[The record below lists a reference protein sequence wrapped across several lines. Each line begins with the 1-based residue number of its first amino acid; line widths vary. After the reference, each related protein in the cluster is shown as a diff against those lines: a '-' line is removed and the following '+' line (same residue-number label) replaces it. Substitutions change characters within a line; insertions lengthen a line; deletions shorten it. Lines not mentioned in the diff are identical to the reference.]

1 METSSH
7 AQAADTQHWSP
18 RLWAILIVLCG
29 ALFLDG
35 LDVSMVGVA
44 LPDIRTALG
53 LSTSS
58 LQWVVSGY
66 VLGYGGLLLLGG
78 RAADLLGRRRVFLA
92 ALAVFAVASLFGGL
106 VSSPELLIGARFIK
120 GIAAAFT
127 APAGLSLLTTTFR
140 EGPMRNRAISIYSAF
155 GASGFSLGL
164 VLSGLLTE
172 VSWRLT
178 LLVPAPVALLTLIAA
193 IRFVPRGAHGSV
205 TRSGRKFDIP
215 GAVTVTGAMLLLVYT
230 VVAAQQAGWG
240 SARTIGS
247 FAAVAVALAGFV
259 AIERR
264 SADPLVPLG
273 IFRSGALTRANIGA
287 MTLFGSY
294 VSFQF
299 LVTQYLQSLAGWS
312 ALSTALAFLP
322 AGVVVAILSTR
333 MSAIIGRF
341 GPARVTVGAFIS
353 LVAGYVVFLRVGVS
367 PDYPSV
373 ILPAVVLIGVAFG
386 LGFSALSLAATAGI
400 PDDEQGLAASL
411 FQTSFQVGGA
421 IVLAIVTAVVEAG
434 GASQITT
441 AQATLGAYRPA
452 LAVITAISAIGALTA
467 LSGLRLARRRAAVA
481 DTVPVQLGWPVPAPR
496 HRRGVRGRLRR
507 SKDQHQLSER
517 TVGSPS
523 GTARSVGSMRIRI
536 GLSLGAAGAPDQFEA
551 SVALL
556 EAAGVDSLWLPET
569 VFGPAVD
576 PFTGMTFALAKTTHL
591 KVGSGISVLPGRH
604 PVLVAKQLALL
615 AGLAPGRV
623 LPVFGLQP
631 AVPGERALF
640 PVPAGQRG
648 AVFDEALALLRLML
662 TTDVV
667 SFHGSFFT
675 VEDASVGPLPAKPL
689 DIWLAGS
696 APAAL
701 RRVGRLAD
709 GWLGSLLTPAEAGEA
724 VAVINAAAD
733 EAGRQ
738 VDPDHF
744 GISLA
749 IAFGGLPD
757 ALAASIRRRRPMPTL
772 DAGRGRLGGRAGPDR
787 VVRRGRAE
795 QVRRPPGD
803 GAGSLEDF
811 VAGFTR
817 ELAPLQT

>member
-1 METSSH
+1 MESSSRT
-7 AQAADTQHWSP
+7 QASPDLPSVQSARAPALASSSSTQRWSP

-53 LSTSS
+53 LNTSS

-92 ALAVFAVASLFGGL
+92 ALALFAVASLFGGL

-127 APAGLSLLTTTFR
+127 APAGLSLLTTTFH

-178 LLVPAPVALLTLIAA
+178 LLVPAPVALLILVAA
-193 IRFVPRGAHGSV
+193 IRVVPRGERA
-205 TRSGRKFDIP
+205 TRSGRRFDIP

-230 VVAAQQAGWG
+230 VVSAEQAGWA

-247 FAAVAVALAGFV
+247 FAAVAAALAGFV

-299 LVTQYLQSLAGWS
+299 LVTQYLQSLAGWT

-322 AGVVVAILSTR
+322 AGLVVAILSIR

-341 GPARVTVGAFIS
+341 GPARVTVLAFVS
-353 LVAGYVVFLRVGVS
+353 LVAGYAVFLRVGVS
-367 PDYPSV
+367 PDYPAV
-373 ILPAVVLIGVAFG
+373 ILPAVVLIGIAFG

-400 PDDEQGLAASL
+400 PDQEQGLAASL

-434 GASQITT
+434 GAGEITS

-452 LAVITAISAIGALTA
+452 LAVITAVSVLGAVTA
-467 LSGLRLARRRAAVA
+467 LSGLLSARRQPAAQLA
-481 DTVPVQLGWPVPAPR
+481 PALVPV
-496 HRRGVRGRLRR
+496 
-507 SKDQHQLSER
+507 
-517 TVGSPS
+517 
-523 GTARSVGSMRIRI
+523 
-536 GLSLGAAGAPDQFEA
+536 
-551 SVALL
+551 
-556 EAAGVDSLWLPET
+556 
-569 VFGPAVD
+569 
-576 PFTGMTFALAKTTHL
+576 
-591 KVGSGISVLPGRH
+591 
-604 PVLVAKQLALL
+604 
-615 AGLAPGRV
+615 
-623 LPVFGLQP
+623 
-631 AVPGERALF
+631 
-640 PVPAGQRG
+640 
-648 AVFDEALALLRLML
+648 
-662 TTDVV
+662 
-667 SFHGSFFT
+667 
-675 VEDASVGPLPAKPL
+675 
-689 DIWLAGS
+689 
-696 APAAL
+696 
-701 RRVGRLAD
+701 
-709 GWLGSLLTPAEAGEA
+709 
-724 VAVINAAAD
+724 
-733 EAGRQ
+733 
-738 VDPDHF
+738 
-744 GISLA
+744 
-749 IAFGGLPD
+749 
-757 ALAASIRRRRPMPTL
+757 
-772 DAGRGRLGGRAGPDR
+772 
-787 VVRRGRAE
+787 
-795 QVRRPPGD
+795 PGD
-803 GAGSLEDF
+803 A
-811 VAGFTR
+811 
-817 ELAPLQT
+817 ELDDCGDPVCA

>member
-1 METSSH
+1 MESSSRT
-7 AQAADTQHWSP
+7 QAFPDLESVQSPAAPALAAPTPSLRWSP

-44 LPDIRTALG
+44 LPDIRTALD

-106 VSSPELLIGARFIK
+106 VSSPELLIAARFVK

-127 APAGLSLLTTTFR
+127 APAGLSLLTTTFH

-193 IRFVPRGAHGSV
+193 IRFIPRSSDDGERAS
-205 TRSGRKFDIP
+205 RSSRKFDIP
-215 GAVTVTGAMLLLVYT
+215 GALTVTGAMLLLVYT

-247 FAAVAVALAGFV
+247 FAAVVAALAGFV
-259 AIERR
+259 VIERR
-264 SADPLVPLG
+264 SADPLVPLR

-299 LVTQYLQSLAGWS
+299 LVTQYLQSLAGWT

-322 AGVVVAILSTR
+322 AGIVVAVLSTR

-341 GPARVTVGAFIS
+341 GPARITVVAFIS

-367 PDYPSV
+367 PDYPAV
-373 ILPAVVLIGVAFG
+373 ILPAVVLIGIAFG
-386 LGFSALSLAATAGI
+386 LGFSSLSLAATAGI
-400 PDDEQGLAASL
+400 PDAEQGLAASL

-421 IVLAIVTAVVEAG
+421 VVLAIVTAVVEAG
-434 GASQITT
+434 GASRITT

-467 LSGLRLARRRAAVA
+467 LSGLLPARRRPAA
-481 DTVPVQLGWPVPAPR
+481 
-496 HRRGVRGRLRR
+496 
-507 SKDQHQLSER
+507 EY
-517 TVGSPS
+517 
-523 GTARSVGSMRIRI
+523 
-536 GLSLGAAGAPDQFEA
+536 
-551 SVALL
+551 
-556 EAAGVDSLWLPET
+556 
-569 VFGPAVD
+569 
-576 PFTGMTFALAKTTHL
+576 ALA
-591 KVGSGISVLPGRH
+591 GP
-604 PVLVAKQLALL
+604 
-615 AGLAPGRV
+615 
-623 LPVFGLQP
+623 
-631 AVPGERALF
+631 
-640 PVPAGQRG
+640 
-648 AVFDEALALLRLML
+648 ALAL
-662 TTDVV
+662 
-667 SFHGSFFT
+667 
-675 VEDASVGPLPAKPL
+675 
-689 DIWLAGS
+689 
-696 APAAL
+696 
-701 RRVGRLAD
+701 
-709 GWLGSLLTPAEAGEA
+709 
-724 VAVINAAAD
+724 
-733 EAGRQ
+733 
-738 VDPDHF
+738 
-744 GISLA
+744 
-749 IAFGGLPD
+749 
-757 ALAASIRRRRPMPTL
+757 ALAADTAAAVDTDTDTES
-772 DAGRGRLGGRAGPDR
+772 DDC
-787 VVRRGRAE
+787 
-795 QVRRPPGD
+795 GD
-803 GAGSLEDF
+803 PVCA
-811 VAGFTR
+811 
-817 ELAPLQT
+817 